1 MKIKKKYDIIIAFL
15 YLLVLAISGFMI
27 VYPLVTMDKVKIGVF
42 DIIFIIISTL
52 LIIYFTYN
60 YFSIKYYI
68 DDKSL
73 IIKSGFS
80 KEVLKFKGI
89 MNIKKERKFISS
101 TITSINTVCI
111 YYSSYGKKNDV
122 KKFYVSVKDSD
133 NFIEI
138 LKTNCKHLKK

>member
-111 YYSSYGKKNDV
+111 YYSSYGKKMMLR
-122 KKFYVSVKDSD
+122 
-133 NFIEI
+133 NFMFP
-138 LKTNCKHLKK
+138 LKIAITLLKY